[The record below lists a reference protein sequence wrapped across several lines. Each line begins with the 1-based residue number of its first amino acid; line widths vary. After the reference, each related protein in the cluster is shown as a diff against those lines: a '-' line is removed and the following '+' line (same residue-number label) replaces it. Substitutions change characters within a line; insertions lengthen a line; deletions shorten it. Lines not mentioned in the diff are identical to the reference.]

1 MRITDWKWRVY
12 LFMRASDITPQVKDI
27 VAHIFVDNGGIESLA
42 NESKMFD
49 QVIKFSQSGDLPAIA
64 YGISFVAKSDMKD
77 AFVNFLQAYPNAR
90 YVVSAN
96 TELPNWEDGELIATN
111 FDVTP
116 NGQIVDWS
124 IIIKFLE
131 NEFGLIPITEE
142 I

>member
-1 MRITDWKWRVY
+1 MRITNWKWRVY
-12 LFMRASDITPQVKDI
+12 LFMRVVDVTAQVKNA
-27 VAHIFVDNGGIESLA
+27 VAHLFVDNGGLETLD

-49 QVIKFSQSGDLPAIA
+49 GVVKFSQTGDEPAIA
-64 YGISFVAKSDMKD
+64 YGVSFVAKSDMKD

-96 TELPNWEDGELIATN
+96 TELPNWADGELIATN

-124 IIIKFLE
+124 KIIKFLE